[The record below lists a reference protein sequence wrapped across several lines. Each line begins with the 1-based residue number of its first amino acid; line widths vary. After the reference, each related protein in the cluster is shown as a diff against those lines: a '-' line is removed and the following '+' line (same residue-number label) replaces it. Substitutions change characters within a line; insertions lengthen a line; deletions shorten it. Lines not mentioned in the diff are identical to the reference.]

1 MDTETSTT
9 NTMTPDPVTL
19 AAQAPRKPYTSR
31 AVIAATKQR
40 VLDYLKTTPAAPRAI
55 AEALGIEVRIA
66 SYCARAL
73 ANDGAIVGQGN
84 RSARVYSADPNY
96 VEVPKVTRHRGPR
109 VRNLPIEQDIQDFLA
124 EYAASAGAGVIANG
138 IGQDVKAVRYHCR
151 AMAQAGK
158 LLFTGARRTRVY
170 TTAHN

>member
-1 MDTETSTT
+1 MDTDTTVETSTP
-9 NTMTPDPVTL
+9 NPVVP
-19 AAQAPRKPYTSR
+19 AQAPRKPYTPR
-31 AVIAATKQR
+31 AVITATKQR
-40 VLDYLKTTPAAPRAI
+40 VLDFVKTTPAAPRTI
-55 AEALGIEVRIA
+55 ADALGIEVRIA

-96 VEVPKVTRHRGPR
+96 VAVPKVTRHRGPH
-109 VRNLPIEQDIQDFLA
+109 VENLPIEQDIQDFLA
-124 EYAASAGAGVIANG
+124 EHAASAGAGVIANG

-158 LLFTGARRTRVY
+158 LQFTGERRCRVY
-170 TTAHN
+170 TVEQS